1 MNVSAFN
8 ETAED
13 GDISQRA
20 FILADSDEPR
30 GKQISDIL
38 RAAAGNTLV
47 VQHEQQSR
55 RELLDVVSVVDGA
68 DRTDLALRD
77 TAQVADFLRAQT
89 FPVTIDISCLPH
101 AVWSAFVR
109 GAVHHKV
116 PLTAWYVE
124 PSRYETEDAQIRN
137 GRYLSR
143 SVGGAGPLPG
153 FSTLATGGSGD
164 RTIVFLLGFEGSRL
178 GHMAAALDA
187 FGARVHAVVADPGFK
202 DEYVA
207 TAMKGNLQA
216 LSRLGISPNVHLE
229 RVPAN
234 EPLEIV
240 RLLDRLGKD
249 DGSEMIVVPLGPRTH
264 ALGAVIY
271 YLQRELEGNH
281 MPKLVYDHAV
291 RNPQGSSGM
300 GRIFSYSVLGL
311 ISARADNVEI

>member
-116 PLTAWYVE
+116 PLTAWYLSLIHISE
-124 PSRYETEDAQIRN
+124 PTRPY
-137 GRYLSR
+137 
-143 SVGGAGPLPG
+143 
-153 FSTLATGGSGD
+153 
-164 RTIVFLLGFEGSRL
+164 
-178 GHMAAALDA
+178 
-187 FGARVHAVVADPGFK
+187 
-202 DEYVA
+202 
-207 TAMKGNLQA
+207 
-216 LSRLGISPNVHLE
+216 
-229 RVPAN
+229 
-234 EPLEIV
+234 
-240 RLLDRLGKD
+240 
-249 DGSEMIVVPLGPRTH
+249 
-264 ALGAVIY
+264 
-271 YLQRELEGNH
+271 
-281 MPKLVYDHAV
+281 
-291 RNPQGSSGM
+291 
-300 GRIFSYSVLGL
+300 
-311 ISARADNVEI
+311 